1 MSPPKL
7 LSDPALGTT
16 ARASSVLN
24 KNSKLYGPMN
34 ALDIANETSCWNSDA
49 VPSGSDGP
57 ITFTINF
64 GKNRMVQVEEIRIQF
79 QGGFVAE
86 ECMAY
91 ICKGGNSGGCGGGGE
106 EWVEL
111 EEPIEP
117 EDVNDMQTF
126 EITDDDRT
134 CNMLK
139 LSFEGSSDFYGRVTI
154 YKVEVWGSDA

>member
-34 ALDIANETSCWNSDA
+34 ALDIVNETSCWNSDA
-49 VPSGSDGP
+49 VPSGSDEP
-57 ITFTINF
+57 ITFTVNF
-64 GKNRMVQVEEIRIQF
+64 GPNRMVQVEEIRIQF

-86 ECMAY
+86 ECTAY
-91 ICKGGNSGGCGGGGE
+91 ISKGGSGAE
-106 EWVEL
+106 DWVEL

-117 EDVNDMQTF
+117 EDVNDVQTF
-126 EITDDDRT
+126 EIADEDRT
-134 CNMLK
+134 CNMLR
-139 LSFEGSSDFYGRVTI
+139 LIFEGSSDFYGRVTI
-154 YKVEVWGSDA
+154 YKLEVWGSEV